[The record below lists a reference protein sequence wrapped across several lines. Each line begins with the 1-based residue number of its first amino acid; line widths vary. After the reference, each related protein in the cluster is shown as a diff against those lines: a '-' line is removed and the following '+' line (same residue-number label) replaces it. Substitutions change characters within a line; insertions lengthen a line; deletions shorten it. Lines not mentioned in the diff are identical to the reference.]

1 MIESTAKVTIDASD
15 EGVVIAIIPDTKA
28 WQKAALAIW
37 SGVWTFTGVIGMVG
51 MLKEASQEAMTFLLV
66 FFAFWA
72 YFLFYALRSLIWHR
86 VGAEYIRISDENM
99 DYKRSWGSYGTV
111 RSYDLTTMKNLGM
124 VNYEDKKFARS
135 YSQAFWTI
143 GGEMIGFDYLG
154 RKVALGFKLD
164 EGLGAGVF
172 ICEIPANAVHRARNN
187 SVIFFILEGF

>member
-111 RSYDLTTMKNLGM
+111 RSYDLATMKNLGT

-164 EGLGAGVF
+164 EGQAKDLVRRIEKSRRKA
-172 ICEIPANAVHRARNN
+172 EKA
-187 SVIFFILEGF
+187 